1 MESMDSDGVS
11 EFRVEPD
18 GSLVMRVVRSMHEP
32 RVVTAIMVAVY
43 LVTGLLIAV
52 WIPVSPGP
60 TPPLQAVATL
70 PLGLA
75 GLIGV
80 PSAWAGWRGTER
92 YALLFLTLGWVLMGV
107 DDLQHSLL
115 TDHIM
120 RTPGVV
126 LFSSAG
132 VALWA
137 LKRWWQI
144 RHLTWAPGREPDT
157 PLKRAQRAVAAESL
171 LVLDAERERRQ
182 NEERG
187 DQ

>member
-1 MESMDSDGVS
+1 MGSDVR

-18 GSLVMRVVRSMHEP
+18 GSLIMRVVRSMHEP
-32 RVVTAIMVAVY
+32 RVVTAIMVAIY
-43 LVTGLLIAV
+43 LVTGLGLAV
-52 WIPVSPGP
+52 WIPLSPGP
-60 TPPLQAVATL
+60 TPPLQAVAAI

-75 GLIGV
+75 GLIGA

-92 YALLFLTLGWVLMGV
+92 YALLLLTLGWALMGV
-107 DDLQHSLL
+107 EDLQHSLL
-115 TDHIM
+115 TDHFM

-126 LFSSAG
+126 LISSVG
-132 VALWA
+132 IALWA

-157 PLKRAQRAVAAESL
+157 PLMRARRAVAAESL

-182 NEERG
+182 THERG
-187 DQ
+187 GQ